1 MPSAAATPVS
11 VLGVFRQVI
20 EELHPQATAKSIDIG
35 VTSEEDVSI
44 ALTEFDL
51 QTLVRNLVDNAIKYN
66 TSNGSVGVVLKPV
79 RDRVELSVSDTGIGI
94 PEEHLSRVFE
104 RFYRVDRSRNK
115 QIGGTGLGLS
125 IVKHS
130 AETLGATV
138 QLQSKLGIG
147 TTVTV
152 SFPAID

>member
-1 MPSAAATPVS
+1 MRGIPKI
-11 VLGVFRQVI
+11 L
-20 EELHPQATAKSIDIG
+20 EEIVQ
-35 VTSEEDVSI
+35 
-44 ALTEFDL
+44 
-51 QTLVRNLVDNAIKYN
+51 NLVDNAIKYN

-79 RDRVELSVSDTGIGI
+79 GDRVELSVSDTGIGI

-152 SFPAID
+152 SFPSAD